1 LKDAGC
7 LMVSLGIESANPQI
21 LARHKSGVSL
31 DEVRAAVKQ
40 IHAAGLRAKGLFM
53 MGLPGETEESI
64 RQTSDFIVSLG
75 LDDMNMS
82 KFTPFPG
89 APLWPTIKEEGDFNE
104 DWRLMNCLN
113 FVFIPNGITSK
124 ERLDL
129 LYNKHVKRFY
139 SDPEWRRKFRRR
151 LWQHRKSLAYLIRHL
166 PSFWLAKRRFEP
178 DR

>member
-1 LKDAGC
+1 
-7 LMVSLGIESANPQI
+7 
-21 LARHKSGVSL
+21 
-31 DEVRAAVKQ
+31 
-40 IHAAGLRAKGLFM
+40 M

-64 RQTSDFIVSLG
+64 RQTSDFIISLG